1 MKDVIEINNGGKF
14 HIYSIYGCEV
24 IHYCEVEVI
33 QMFFAMEYLEEGGGG
48 GGLGPNSLEYCSI
61 LLKFLPEVVTK

>member
-1 MKDVIEINNGGKF
+1 MKDVMEINNGGKF

-48 GGLGPNSLEYCSI
+48 GVWALTLSNIVRFC
-61 LLKFLPEVVTK
+61 

>member
-1 MKDVIEINNGGKF
+1 MKDVMEINNGGKF

-48 GGLGPNSLEYCSI
+48 VWALTLSNIVRFC
-61 LLKFLPEVVTK
+61 